1 MSRVVEGFYVR
12 FFWDWL
18 AFISGAFRWK
28 VFAVFADDVGE
39 TSPLSSHAA
48 LLTPCPIAINAA
60 LDTVVNIRRGL
71 MNGRQI
77 SSMEPLLFPF
87 FSSPVDG
94 SIKLIRPSVMMRTSS
109 ILSRALLNHPTDI
122 SSGTSITTVC
132 RCCMHCSAAFSTH
145 GLILLYGGLYVLIAD
160 GCAYLDGA
168 ESATNARRKDNNN
181 PRIRGDFFYLNSLR
195 RVLFY
200 GDDYDL
206 FNIQPSNVTEIP
218 ARP

>member
-39 TSPLSSHAA
+39 TSSLSPHAA

-60 LDTVVNIRRGL
+60 LDTIVNIRRGL

-94 SIKLIRPSVMMRTSS
+94 SI
-109 ILSRALLNHPTDI
+109 
-122 SSGTSITTVC
+122 
-132 RCCMHCSAAFSTH
+132 
-145 GLILLYGGLYVLIAD
+145 
-160 GCAYLDGA
+160 
-168 ESATNARRKDNNN
+168 
-181 PRIRGDFFYLNSLR
+181 
-195 RVLFY
+195 
-200 GDDYDL
+200 
-206 FNIQPSNVTEIP
+206 
-218 ARP
+218 